1 MNEIIINHN
10 ELAKEQDNDAI
21 IVNGEVF
28 TYKSSGLTRRVYQN
42 KDKTKVLKIAL
53 QSSYQYNNLEE
64 FEIYKNAPEK
74 VKNQMAETRLLDNG
88 YIEQEFLWT
97 LDDPLT
103 ESIITRDVT
112 IEEIRF
118 ARSCRND
125 VGFDKNG
132 VMKAHD
138 LEEYKKWI

>member
-1 MNEIIINHN
+1 MEIITDQLSREKN
-10 ELAKEQDNDAI
+10 EDVI
-21 IVNGEVF
+21 IVNGEIF
-28 TYKSSGLTRRVYQN
+28 TYKASGFTRRVYQN
-42 KDKTKVLKIAL
+42 KDKTKVIKIAL
-53 QSSYQYNNLEE
+53 KTSYQNNNLEE
-64 FEIYKNAPEK
+64 VEIYENASEK

-88 YIEQEFLWT
+88 YVEQEFLWT

-103 ESIITRDVT
+103 DSTITREIT

-132 VMKAHD
+132 VMKCHD
-138 LEEYKKWI
+138 LEEYKKY